1 VLDEW
6 FARDERE
13 RLARKPCGGV
23 ARGNDAENFHAPS
36 LAEVGVRMKHRFSA
50 RNGIAFVRA
59 SLMLVIRMKKSK
71 GKAADP
77 KLKLQIAELIKVKGG
92 GANQAEVADI
102 IENALKLLTDVTDSG
117 DVRVIQTTIRE
128 LRYAFRLFAPYN
140 EKRKVTIF
148 GSARTQP
155 SKSEYQQALEFG
167 QKMAAAGFMVITGAG
182 GGIMQAGHEGAG
194 SENSFGANIRL
205 PWEQSANPVILQ
217 DKKLV
222 TFKYFFTRKLIFIRH
237 SDAIALFPGGFGT
250 MDEGYEALTL
260 MQTGKSQLMP
270 LVLVDKPGGTY
281 WKTWD
286 KNIREHLL
294 RDKLIS
300 PDDLNLYQITDSAD
314 EAVKII
320 TRFYRNFH
328 STRWVKDALVIRL
341 KHVPSESAIAA
352 MNEDFAD
359 IINGAPIKII
369 PPTPEEIADTA
380 HLHLPRIAFGFNRH
394 DYGRLRQLIDVLN
407 GL

>member
-1 VLDEW
+1 MI
-6 FARDERE
+6 
-13 RLARKPCGGV
+13 K
-23 ARGNDAENFHAPS
+23 GN
-36 LAEVGVRMKHRFSA
+36 
-50 RNGIAFVRA
+50 
-59 SLMLVIRMKKSK
+59 
-71 GKAADP
+71 KAARSTAD
-77 KLKLQIAELIKVKGG
+77 LELQRRIQELIEFKGG
-92 GANQAEVADI
+92 GYNENEVADI
-102 IENALKLLTDVTDSG
+102 IENALKLLADVKDTG
-117 DVRVIQTTIRE
+117 DVRVIQTALRE
-128 LRYAFRLFAPYN
+128 LRYAFRLFAPYAHI
-140 EKRKVTIF
+140 RKVTIF

-155 SKSEYQQALEFG
+155 DKRGIS
-167 QKMAAAGFMVITGAG
+167 AGRRFRA
-182 GGIMQAGHEGAG
+182 QNCRKPG
-194 SENSFGANIRL
+194 SWSSPAPDRASCRPGTKAPGPPTVSASTSACRGNKAPIRSFA
-205 PWEQSANPVILQ
+205 E

-237 SDAIALFPGGFGT
+237 SDAIVLFPGGFGT
-250 MDEGYEALTL
+250 LDEGYEALTL

-286 KNIREHLL
+286 KNIREQLL

-300 PDDLNLYQITDSAD
+300 PDDLNLYQITDNTD

-328 STRWVKDALVIRL
+328 STPLREGFVRHPAEKRADGSAL
-341 KHVPSESAIAA
+341 AA

-359 IINGAPIKII
+359 IIIEGKIKTIK
-369 PPTPEEIADTA
+369 PTPEEVEDND
-380 HLHLPRIAFGFNRH
+380 HLELARIAFDFNRR